1 MEAVR
6 SKGQG
11 FPENSTVVMSK
22 VPQNSEG
29 GIFFPRNGASE
40 PAQSPA
46 REQELTEAAPCSRGI
61 ELARD
66 VLPIERN
73 LSVHFLWDGV
83 DEEFSDARCFRTS
96 P

>member
-29 GIFFPRNGASE
+29 GIFFPRNGAAN
-40 PAQSPA
+40 P
-46 REQELTEAAPCSRGI
+46 LKAPR
-61 ELARD
+61 AN
-66 VLPIERN
+66 RN
-73 LSVHFLWDGV
+73 
-83 DEEFSDARCFRTS
+83 
-96 P
+96 